1 LRGCGGGDES
11 ILTGESLP
19 LDKSA
24 GNGETARVFSG
35 SLLVRGF
42 GVAQVQ
48 ATGVRSE
55 IGRIGHALTTL
66 TDETTALF
74 REVRNIVRWVAL
86 SAVLL
91 CAAIAVIYAAAR
103 SDWLGGVL
111 AGITQFAQPSLA
123 AVLAVV
129 VASVSLVLTSGVLLR
144 NKQVAC

>member
-1 LRGCGGGDES
+1 
-11 ILTGESLP
+11 
-19 LDKSA
+19 
-24 GNGETARVFSG
+24 
-35 SLLVRGF
+35 
-42 GVAQVQ
+42 
-48 ATGVRSE
+48 
-55 IGRIGHALTTL
+55 
-66 TDETTALF
+66 
-74 REVRNIVRWVAL
+74 VRNIVRWVAL